1 MKNLIPASL
10 IATLLF
16 SCQSTDTESTNLRA
30 LQGPVPVYIEIFAD
44 SLNKVEIS
52 TQVKN
57 GTNLQEIIQTTVQTG
72 YADPA
77 RKFVN
82 SLSGIAA
89 DPQKREF
96 WFLEING
103 EGSKVGLAEIA
114 IDDTMHVLWQLKNY

>member
-57 GTNLQEIIQTTVQTG
+57 GTNLQEIIQATVQTG

-82 SLSGIAA
+82 SLAGIAA